1 MGRIPAFLILL
12 ALLLSCSP
20 RIVTVAVHDTLTV
33 TRTEVLRDTVISVRL
48 PEETAARET
57 RDTLSH
63 LETSYAQSDASVS
76 SGVLR
81 HTLENKPTPLK
92 EKIVYKDRTVTEYKV
107 KEVPVP
113 VEVPV
118 RYIPKWVWWV
128 LGWAVLLTL
137 LIVAAIWLRLRV

>member
-1 MGRIPAFLILL
+1 MRRIPAFFIIL

-33 TRTEVLRDTVISVRL
+33 TRTEVLRDTIVSIRL

-57 RDTLSH
+57 RDTLSQ
-63 LETSYAQSDASVS
+63 LETTYAKSDASVTG
-76 SGVLR
+76 GVLR

-92 EKIVYKDRTVTEYKV
+92 TKIIYKDRTVTEYKTT
-107 KEVPVP
+107 EVPVS

-118 RYIPKWVWWV
+118 RYIPRWVWWV

-137 LIVAAIWLRLRV
+137 LIVAAVWLKFRV

>member
-1 MGRIPAFLILL
+1 MRRISSYFILL

-48 PEETAARET
+48 PEETAVRET
-57 RDTLSH
+57 RDTLSQ
-63 LETSYAQSDASVS
+63 LETTYAKSDASVS
-76 SGVLR
+76 GGVLR

-92 EKIVYKDRTVTEYKV
+92 EKIVYKDRTVTEYRT
-107 KEVPVP
+107 KEVPLP

-137 LIVAAIWLRLRV
+137 LVVAALWLRFRV

>member
-1 MGRIPAFLILL
+1 MRRISAFFILL
-12 ALLLSCSP
+12 ALLSCSP

-107 KEVPVP
+107 KEVHVP

-128 LGWAVLLTL
+128 LGWAVLLTI
-137 LIVAAIWLRLRV
+137 LIIAAIWFRFRV